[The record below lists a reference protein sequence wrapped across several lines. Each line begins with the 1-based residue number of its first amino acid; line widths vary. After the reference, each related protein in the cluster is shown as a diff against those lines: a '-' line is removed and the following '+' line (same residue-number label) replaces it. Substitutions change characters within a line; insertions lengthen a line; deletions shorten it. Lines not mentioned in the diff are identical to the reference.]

1 MHRQHINDDNQ
12 EKKLIPT
19 KKYPRNRVGLIER
32 AIKATQFLNEIG
44 HRTFSRGDLGDAIG
58 VSQSS
63 AHLWLD
69 ALSLHYPIQTVR
81 DVRSCGRYGKL
92 PELFRVE

>member
-1 MHRQHINDDNQ
+1 M
-12 EKKLIPT
+12 IPT

-32 AIKATQFLNEIG
+32 AIMASKFLEKMG
-44 HRTFSRGDLGDAIG
+44 SRTFSRGDLADSIG

-63 AHLWLD
+63 AHQWLD

-92 PELFRVE
+92 PELFRVGK